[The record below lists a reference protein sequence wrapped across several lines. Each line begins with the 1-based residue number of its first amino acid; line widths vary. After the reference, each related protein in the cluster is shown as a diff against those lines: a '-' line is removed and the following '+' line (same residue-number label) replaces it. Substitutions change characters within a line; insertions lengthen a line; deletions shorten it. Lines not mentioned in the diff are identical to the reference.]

1 MEHEGRLKTVTPAE
15 DREAERS
22 EAERAGAGVTDRR
35 RAEVVVVADPE
46 VPEKARRR
54 RFTAEYKLRV
64 LQEADACGEPGE
76 IGALLRREGLY
87 SSHLVV
93 WRRQREEGTLQGLM
107 PRKRG
112 RKPQQKNPLA
122 KKVAELER
130 ENERLQRRL
139 KQAEMIIDVQ
149 KKSPRSWGSRWATSP
164 KVRANN
170 RHSGD
175 CAGGGCAGCMRRL
188 GRRSCQLLPGAAT
201 QGRSC
206 PAEGAATGVEQ

>member
-1 MEHEGRLKTVTPAE
+1 MEHEGRLKAVTPAE
-15 DREAERS
+15 GREAERS

-35 RAEVVVVADPE
+35 PKVVVVADPE

-93 WRRQREEGTLQGLM
+93 WRRQRVEGSLQGLR

-112 RKPQQKNPLA
+112 RKPQPKNPLA

-130 ENERLQRRL
+130 ENKRLERRL
-139 KQAEMIIDVQ
+139 KQAEIIIDVQ
-149 KKSPRSWGSRWATSP
+149 KKVSQILGVPLSDEP
-164 KVRANN
+164 K
-170 RHSGD
+170 GD
-175 CAGGGCAGCMRRL
+175 D
-188 GRRSCQLLPGAAT
+188 
-201 QGRSC
+201 
-206 PAEGAATGVEQ
+206 E